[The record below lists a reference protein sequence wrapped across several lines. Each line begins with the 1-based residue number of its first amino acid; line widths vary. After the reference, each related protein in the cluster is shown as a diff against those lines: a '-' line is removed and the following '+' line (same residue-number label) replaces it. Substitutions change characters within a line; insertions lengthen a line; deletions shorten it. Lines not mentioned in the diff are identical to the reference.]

1 MKEVKELKAT
11 LEDLD
16 KLIPYENNAKEHPQ
30 WQIEQIMRS
39 IQEFGFLDPIGINKE
54 MHIIEG
60 HGRYLA
66 CKELGIKKVPC
77 LVLDGMTE
85 EQERAYIIA
94 HNKLSLNTGF
104 DIEKLRYELNAL
116 KVQGIDLCITGFENI
131 ELENILSEETEKE
144 LLEIEDSFDDE
155 EERGAEGLVCPHCGH
170 KAKKKEFL
178 ECDIDG

>member
-1 MKEVKELKAT
+1 MKERILEIKYIELSQIEEYK
-11 LEDLD
+11 
-16 KLIPYENNAKEHPQ
+16 NNAKEHPD
-30 WQIEQIMRS
+30 WQVEQIANS
-39 IQEFGFLDPIGINKE
+39 IRAFGFNDPLALDEDNQ
-54 MHIIEG
+54 IIEG

-66 CKELGIKKVPC
+66 AKKLNLEKIPC
-77 LVLDGMTE
+77 IILKDLKDE
-85 EQERAYIIA
+85 EKRAYIIA
-94 HNKLSLNTGF
+94 HNKLTMNTGF
-104 DIEKLRYELNAL
+104 DLEKLRNELNAL

-155 EERGAEGLVCPHCGH
+155 ERGAEGLVCPHCGH

>member
-1 MKEVKELKAT
+1 MKQIKELKSI
-11 LEDLD
+11 LIELD
-16 KLIPYENNAKEHPQ
+16 KLVPYENNAKEHPQ
-30 WQIEQIMRS
+30 WQIEQIMNS
-39 IQEFGFLDPIGINKE
+39 IQEFGFNDPLALDEDNQ
-54 MHIIEG
+54 IIEG

-66 CKELGIKKVPC
+66 AKKLNLEKIPC
-77 LVLDGMTE
+77 IILKDLKDE
-85 EQERAYIIA
+85 EKRAYIIA
-94 HNKLSLNTGF
+94 HNKLTMNTGF
-104 DIEKLRYELNAL
+104 DLEKLRNELNAL

-155 EERGAEGLVCPHCGH
+155 ERGAEGLVCPHCGH